1 MADKAKKKAKNDEPA
16 VSSRPTVKKDFRH
29 PPRLP
34 TIARPL
40 PEEDLEVMHHAEGVD
55 SDSDVDPAYISPSI
69 RDKLGVPLE
78 VKLPPALLQ
87 AAEDTG
93 YTRGVRQ
100 IQRSVVKM
108 QAAKRDEHLKPK
120 PPPIGSAQL
129 DEQMLRKVFQKMAI
143 SSKVLRHLF
152 LQMGR
157 EIAAEELEAMVAL
170 VDMRETGQATYEDF
184 SAVFG
189 NPAETLRQINI
200 EAVKA
205 AARGEVRQKKELEVD
220 LEESS
225 EEEDQ
230 NSEGADEEEEEL
242 AENG

>member
-129 DEQMLRKVFQKMAI
+129 DEQMLRKVFQKMERALCKT
-143 SSKVLRHLF
+143 SPWVPPH
-152 LQMGR
+152 
-157 EIAAEELEAMVAL
+157 VA
-170 VDMRETGQATYEDF
+170 GK
-184 SAVFG
+184 S
-189 NPAETLRQINI
+189 ETLCWQTSWSFI
-200 EAVKA
+200 AKLGKVC
-205 AARGEVRQKKELEVD
+205 
-220 LEESS
+220 S
-225 EEEDQ
+225 ERAP
-230 NSEGADEEEEEL
+230 GICKYTM
-242 AENG
+242 AE